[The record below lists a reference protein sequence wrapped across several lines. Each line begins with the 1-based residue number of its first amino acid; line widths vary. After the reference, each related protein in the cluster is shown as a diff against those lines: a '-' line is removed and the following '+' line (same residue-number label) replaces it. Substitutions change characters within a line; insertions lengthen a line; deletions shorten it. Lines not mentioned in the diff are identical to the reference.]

1 MKLIDYMVKLIQFP
15 PGKTKE
21 AVTENEDGSY
31 TIFIDASLTAEEQKK
46 KFLHAMSHIIGD
58 DFRKENANEIE
69 CNAHSMETS
78 KELCVS

>member
-31 TIFIDASLTAEEQKK
+31 TIFIDASLTVEEQKK
-46 KFLHAMSHIIGD
+46 KFLHAMKHIIGN
-58 DFRKENANEIE
+58 DFKEENANEIE
-69 CNAHSMETS
+69 HHAHSMETS